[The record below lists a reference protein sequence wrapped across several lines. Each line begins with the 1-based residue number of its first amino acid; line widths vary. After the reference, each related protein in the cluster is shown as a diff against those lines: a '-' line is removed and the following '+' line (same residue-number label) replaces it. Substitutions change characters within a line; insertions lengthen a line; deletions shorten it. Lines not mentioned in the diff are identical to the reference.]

1 MLFKRMY
8 YFNEGKFWFMP
19 NWKNNDLEEYVWNL
33 LEIELICVSYSFFF
47 SLFSVLVLDLEDVT
61 DIKYLGH

>member
-1 MLFKRMY
+1 
-8 YFNEGKFWFMP
+8 MP